1 VLKEFFTRNL
11 GLKIMAVV
19 LAVIVWVIARFWTI
33 R

>member
-1 VLKEFFTRNL
+1 MLKEFFTRNL